1 MKKDVASL
9 GKEIGS
15 KARKWIRELIFIKVT
30 YVLEGESSTSLL
42 SVVLTAHLF
51 PFTEQKLKIR
61 S

>member
-42 SVVLTAHLF
+42 
-51 PFTEQKLKIR
+51 
-61 S
+61 